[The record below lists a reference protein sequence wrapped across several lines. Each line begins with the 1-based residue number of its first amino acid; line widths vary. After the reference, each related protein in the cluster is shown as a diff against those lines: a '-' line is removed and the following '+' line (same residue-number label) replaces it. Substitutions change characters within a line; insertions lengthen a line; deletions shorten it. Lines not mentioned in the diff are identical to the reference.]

1 MTTSKLIVAC
11 YGLLAA
17 VVAMAGVLIYQNFS
31 ASFPPTSVERPSI
44 TKTTPIRISPALSR
58 QLRVDLE
65 KQRARNVELQS
76 VLAKREAIL
85 KQQKTQL
92 ATQSAESR
100 ALQQEADRY
109 LEMLI
114 AITNESE
121 RNINAN
127 LEVVDDWSEA
137 DPTLSEE
144 LESTSSD
151 IVPATKEQLEAA
163 LVAAEWEITELA
175 AARDA
180 SMMEAS
186 IAQQQLIS
194 LRQSIINGGEM
205 AIPLLINMLG
215 QADPELRQWAASSL
229 GQVGANSAI
238 AMDALLV
245 AADDQDNNV
254 RNAAREA
261 IAALTGS

>member
-1 MTTSKLIVAC
+1 MTTSKLILAC
-11 YGLLAA
+11 YGLIAV
-17 VVAMAGVLIYQNFS
+17 VVAMAGLLIYQNFS
-31 ASFPPTSVERPSI
+31 HSLTPPVVERPSI
-44 TKTTPIRISPALSR
+44 RKPTSIRISPALSR

-65 KQRARNVELQS
+65 KQRARNAELQS

-85 KQQKTQL
+85 KQQKAQL
-92 ATQSAESR
+92 ATQTAESQ

-109 LEMLI
+109 LDVLI

-137 DPTLSEE
+137 EAVLSEE
-144 LESTSSD
+144 LQSTSP
-151 IVPATKEQLEAA
+151 IVPATKDQLEAA
-163 LVAAEWEITELA
+163 LVAAEWEIAELMT
-175 AARDA
+175 ARDT
-180 SMMEAS
+180 SIMEAS
-186 IAQQQLIS
+186 IAQQQLS
-194 LRQSIINGGEM
+194 ALRQSILNGGEM

-215 QADPELRQWAASSL
+215 QTDPELRQWAASTL
-229 GQVGANSAI
+229 GQVGADSGI

-245 AADDQDNNV
+245 AADDQDDNV
-254 RNAAREA
+254 RNTARTA